1 MPTIEELRLRSGQ
14 VITEDW
20 YDKLC
25 SVLSEMYYDGA
36 VDMYGYAHKDIVP
49 DWDLVRM
56 LGSGKL
62 RWKEVHCGY
71 SYASYS
77 IFGKDIYCEHGYASR
92 SIFGRDIYCEYG
104 YASRSI
110 FGRDIY
116 CEYGYASRSIFG
128 REVYCEYGYASSNMF
143 VQGKQVLKDGDP
155 IYIADLF
162 AEAISSVTQAV
173 RDAHK
178 PTLLAKVMNYSA
190 PPMADIFGEDVCI
203 LLDGR
208 LRTQMVVDMEV
219 YAYLKRRPA
228 GETSLITAL
237 LNDGKIIPASSWQEF
252 DTTVMKDDHVNLQVY
267 PSANVSVLLFN
278 LPTV

>member
-25 SVLSEMYYDGA
+25 SVLSEIYYDGA

-62 RWKEVHCGY
+62 RWKEVHCG
-71 SYASYS
+71 
-77 IFGKDIYCEHGYASR
+77 HGYASY
-92 SIFGRDIYCEYG
+92 D
-104 YASRSI
+104 
-110 FGRDIY
+110 
-116 CEYGYASRSIFG
+116 
-128 REVYCEYGYASSNMF
+128 MF
-143 VQGKQVLKDGDP
+143 VQGKRVLKDGDP

-190 PPMADIFGEDVCI
+190 PPMTDIFGADVRI

-208 LRTQMVVDMEV
+208 LRTQMVVDTEV

-228 GETSLITAL
+228 DETALITAL

-252 DTTVMKDDHVNLQVY
+252 DTTVMKDDYVNLQVY
-267 PSANVSVLLFN
+267 PSANFSVLLFN

>member
-25 SVLSEMYYDGA
+25 SVLSEIYYDGA

-49 DWDLVRM
+49 DWDLARM

-62 RWKEVHCGY
+62 RWKEIHCGY
-71 SYASYS
+71 GYASYS
-77 IFGKDIYCEHGYASR
+77 IFGG
-92 SIFGRDIYCEYG
+92 DIYCEYG

-110 FGRDIY
+110 FGK
-116 CEYGYASRSIFG
+116 
-128 REVYCEYGYASSNMF
+128 EVHCEYGYASSNMF
-143 VQGKQVLKDGDP
+143 VQGKRVLKDGDP

-190 PPMADIFGEDVCI
+190 PPMTDIFGADVRI

-208 LRTQMVVDMEV
+208 LRTQMVVDTEV

-228 GETSLITAL
+228 DETALITAL

-252 DTTVMKDDHVNLQVY
+252 DTTVMKDDYVNLLVY